1 MKYSQITTSMAK
13 DIAFKLGAVLNN
25 EEATI
30 FADGYNVALLKVN
43 KDMSTALSN
52 NASLSTN
59 SQVIPDGWIS
69 CSERMPENGQE
80 CLVQTSSGWRYVS
93 FYDAHSRLFYDSP
106 KGDIEYILV
115 THWMPMPETPKPET
129 NNE

>member
-1 MKYSQITTSMAK
+1 MKYSQVTTSMAK

-43 KDMSTALSN
+43 KDMST
-52 NASLSTN
+52 N
-59 SQVIPDGWIS
+59 SPVIPDGWIS

-80 CLVQTSSGWRYVS
+80 CLVQTNSGWRYVS

-115 THWMPMPETPKPET
+115 THWMPVPAAPEPEQS
-129 NNE
+129 